1 MTRPHAIDRADVM
14 AYVDGQLPAG
24 RAADVGAHLD
34 GCDDCRA
41 LADDLR
47 RVSARLHDWRVEAPP
62 AEPGLPRALREAV
75 DHVVDGRHRSWGAGP
90 GRASWPRWSLAA
102 ASLAAAVLVV
112 LFVRPDAGPS
122 PLAPDE
128 TATRAVA
135 NADTSGTGGTSG
147 RAGERSERIARS
159 EKSTGPVPVPVP
171 PAPLATAGVLVDLPG
186 EPVALGAPPP
196 RQVAAPESPEPPS
209 APGAAPPGVGPPLPD
224 LARQARAADAGG
236 VAAANLAENRRESFE
251 DVRPARTVTLT
262 VTVDDVPAARRA
274 LESRAA
280 ELGGRVVPGPADPV
294 GAAAP
299 DAPPDANRLSMLLPA
314 DRVEAALESLR
325 ALGVLSDL
333 GDATEPDAPAARR
346 QVVLLT
352 VLLRTGHVS
361 GAGQAPVYRHFP

>member
-1 MTRPHAIDRADVM
+1 
-14 AYVDGQLPAG
+14 
-24 RAADVGAHLD
+24 
-34 GCDDCRA
+34 
-41 LADDLR
+41 
-47 RVSARLHDWRVEAPP
+47 
-62 AEPGLPRALREAV
+62 
-75 DHVVDGRHRSWGAGP
+75 
-90 GRASWPRWSLAA
+90 
-102 ASLAAAVLVV
+102 
-112 LFVRPDAGPS
+112 
-122 PLAPDE
+122 
-128 TATRAVA
+128 
-135 NADTSGTGGTSG
+135 
-147 RAGERSERIARS
+147 
-159 EKSTGPVPVPVP
+159 
-171 PAPLATAGVLVDLPG
+171 
-186 EPVALGAPPP
+186 
-196 RQVAAPESPEPPS
+196 
-209 APGAAPPGVGPPLPD
+209 
-224 LARQARAADAGG
+224 